1 MALTKNL
8 FLKNNFD
15 DQSVFP
21 NAYIKVQSV
30 TGGKER
36 MTAVVISFK
45 EKDGFHLNSKSYNF
59 VPNLESNFIAQA
71 YEHLKT
77 LPEFADAIDC

>member
-1 MALTKNL
+1 MALSKNL
-8 FLKNNFD
+8 ILTNNFD

-30 TGGKER
+30 TGSKER

-45 EKDGFHLNSKSYNF
+45 EKDGFPLTSKSYNF
-59 VPNLESNFIAQA
+59 VPDMESNFFAQA

-77 LPEFADAIDC
+77 LPEFSGAIDC